1 MCIPYKNKSSY
12 PLIYPVTVY
21 PALLLIEK
29 YSIVVD
35 KDRPITI
42 PKFLA
47 NEFILPAIPK
57 CFGSTEDII
66 IELLGD
72 WNKAT
77 PIPVRVD
84 RNTIKYIGVFW
95 FKNINKI

>member
-47 NEFILPAIPK
+47 NEFMLPQRYLNVFVQQK
-57 CFGSTEDII
+57 T
-66 IELLGD
+66 LL
-72 WNKAT
+72 
-77 PIPVRVD
+77 
-84 RNTIKYIGVFW
+84 
-95 FKNINKI
+95 